1 MKNIITTLLTTF
13 GVSGLLL
20 SAAAQTTA
28 TAPDDNN
35 NNPPATTDQAAPP
48 AGTDTGTAAAPPDAA
63 MTDQAAPGDAAN
75 AADATAAPADAAPA
89 ERGPVESTVIL
100 PRGNA
105 PQSLASGFTPPAQA
119 IGSNPNDL
127 NLNFVRAPLDEVLNY
142 LSDAAA
148 FIIVRET
155 PVSGTISVKG
165 NHLTQEEVV
174 DLLNAELNRNN
185 YAAIQNE
192 RTLTIM
198 DKNEAKTGNIPV
210 RTGSDPNAIKKD
222 DVIVTQIIPIRFVEA
237 RQLVSDLSS
246 FVSAQA
252 TVVANEA
259 GNSIIVTDTQANIR
273 HLMEII
279 KSVDDSAEAE
289 TEVNVYPLK
298 HASPSDVATELANI
312 FRSSGS
318 GGAQSPISCRR
329 RPWWPRRRRPWR
341 RWRWRAGR
349 IFRGHDGWRC
359 RQRQRNHRPH
369 PTADGGDGGP
379 NLRIQAVVV
388 TAPKTMTEE
397 IKNLIEQLDVT
408 SDRDQDVYVFKT
420 KNGDPQQMV
429 QVLQGLFPSSSSSR
443 GNNSSS
449 SSSPIQTRAQN
460 TATSMGS
467 TTTTSGSAPPGAVD
481 APGAFNP

>member
-1 MKNIITTLLTTF
+1 M
-13 GVSGLLL
+13 
-20 SAAAQTTA
+20 
-28 TAPDDNN
+28 
-35 NNPPATTDQAAPP
+35 
-48 AGTDTGTAAAPPDAA
+48 
-63 MTDQAAPGDAAN
+63 
-75 AADATAAPADAAPA
+75 
-89 ERGPVESTVIL
+89 
-100 PRGNA
+100 
-105 PQSLASGFTPPAQA
+105 
-119 IGSNPNDL
+119 
-127 NLNFVRAPLDEVLNY
+127 LNY
-142 LSDAAA
+142 LSDAAG

-279 KSVDDSAEAE
+279 KSVDDSAETE

-298 HASPSDVATELANI
+298 HANPSDVATELANI
-312 FRSSGS
+312 FPSSGS
-318 GGAQSPISCRR
+318 GGAQSPISVGGGRGGR
-329 RPWWPRRRRPWR
+329 GGGGRGG
-341 RWRWRAGR
+341 AG
-349 IFRGHDGWRC
+349 
-359 RQRQRNHRPH
+359 
-369 PTADGGDGGP
+369 AGGP
-379 NLRIQAVVV
+379 GGFFAAMMGGGAGSGSGTTDRIRQQTAVTAVPDLRIQAVVV

-397 IKNLIEQLDVT
+397 IKNLIEHWT
-408 SDRDQDVYVFKT
+408 
-420 KNGDPQQMV
+420 
-429 QVLQGLFPSSSSSR
+429 
-443 GNNSSS
+443 
-449 SSSPIQTRAQN
+449 
-460 TATSMGS
+460 
-467 TTTTSGSAPPGAVD
+467 
-481 APGAFNP
+481 